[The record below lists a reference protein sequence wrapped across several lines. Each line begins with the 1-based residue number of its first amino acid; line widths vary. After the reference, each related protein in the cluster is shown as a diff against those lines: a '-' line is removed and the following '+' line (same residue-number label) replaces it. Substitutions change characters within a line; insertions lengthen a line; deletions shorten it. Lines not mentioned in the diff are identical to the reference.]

1 MSLNYLLFHIIIY
14 IIIVMATYET
24 FLKNVDKYH
33 IYEIIASE
41 KICLLHNKQ
50 LLKFNNDYRYDFKT
64 SDKIKY
70 EVKTDVMS
78 LKTNNLFIEF
88 ESYRKPSG
96 ISSTKAHYYIFSDT
110 IDYYLIETQKLKI
123 ILCNIENKK
132 IVSTKDK
139 QTFGYLIRK
148 EVIFTQC
155 TKI

>member
-1 MSLNYLLFHIIIY
+1 
-14 IIIVMATYET
+14 MATYEA

-41 KICLLHNKQ
+41 KICLLNNTQ
-50 LLKFNNDYRYDFKT
+50 LIKFNNDYRYDFKT

-70 EVKTDVMS
+70 EVKTDELS

-110 IDYYLIETQKLKI
+110 IDYYLIETQKLKT
-123 ILCNIENKK
+123 ILSNIENKK

>member
-1 MSLNYLLFHIIIY
+1 
-14 IIIVMATYET
+14 MATYKT
-24 FLKNVDKYH
+24 FLENVDKYH

-41 KICLLHNKQ
+41 KICLLNNKK
-50 LLKFNNDYRYDFKT
+50 LIKFNDDYRYDFKT

-70 EVKTDVMS
+70 EVKTDELS
-78 LKTNNLFIEF
+78 LKTHNLFIEF
-88 ESYRKPSG
+88 ESYKKPSG
-96 ISSTKAHYYIFSDT
+96 ITSSKAHFYIFCDT

-139 QTFGYLIRK
+139 QTYGYLIRK